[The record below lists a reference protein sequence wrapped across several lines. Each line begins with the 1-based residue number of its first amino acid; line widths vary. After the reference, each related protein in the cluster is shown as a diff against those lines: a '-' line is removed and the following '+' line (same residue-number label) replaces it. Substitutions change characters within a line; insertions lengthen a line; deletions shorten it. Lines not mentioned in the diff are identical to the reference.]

1 MNKTINI
8 KKHITDHLILHK
20 SKSMICHIIS
30 YAKHFYQLSF
40 ITKNVM
46 TLFVT
51 YTNIPIH
58 F

>member
-30 YAKHFYQLSF
+30 YAKHLYIYAKIYNLILSS
-40 ITKNVM
+40 
-46 TLFVT
+46 
-51 YTNIPIH
+51 
-58 F
+58 